1 MSDQVI
7 VIQTEDA
14 EDAGIQVSY
23 FNTLEEATRH
33 IEGCLEAGCRQDN
46 ISAYRATRL
55 KLQVTHRPV
64 ASLTAD
70 NGAPIPP
77 EGAPDVQEETA
88 DSETLP
94 RLPSSYYTPRPA

>member
-33 IEGCLEAGCRQDN
+33 IEGCLEAGCGRDN

-55 KLQVTHRPV
+55 NMQVTQRPV
-64 ASLTAD
+64 VSFEEG
-70 NGAPIPP
+70 NGDALAR
-77 EGAPDVQEETA
+77 ETAPDVEEEIA
-88 DSETLP
+88 GGEPHP